1 MPSPVVSPTS
11 MQASRVSLERPH
23 VTTWGLILADF
34 DFLPVYVND
43 AAVDI
48 MRRFSEANEMSEW
61 ETFVQKQLQ
70 IIFGTAR
77 YSADSSAFGSFISG
91 KRRYTWRA
99 SVLDTRD
106 DTRPSLIAFVMD
118 RQVVPETGL
127 REASRRYHLSPREYE
142 TVVHLSHG
150 LTTKEIAQRMSVS
163 PNTVKQFVRLTMSK
177 MRVTT
182 RSGVLGKI
190 LSA

>member
-1 MPSPVVSPTS
+1 MSI
-11 MQASRVSLERPH
+11 ERRH
-23 VTTWGLILADF
+23 VTTSGWILADF
-34 DFLPVYVND
+34 DFRPVYVND

-48 MRRFSEANEMSEW
+48 LKRFSEASDTSERDAL
-61 ETFVQKQLQ
+61 VQKQLQ
-70 IIFGTAR
+70 TIFGTAR
-77 YSADSSAFGSFISG
+77 YTADSSAFESFMSG
-91 KRRYTWRA
+91 RRRYTCRA
-99 SVLDTRD
+99 SVLDARD
-106 DTRPSLIAFVMD
+106 DTRPSLVAFVMD

-150 LTTKEIAQRMSVS
+150 LTTKEIAQRMNVS